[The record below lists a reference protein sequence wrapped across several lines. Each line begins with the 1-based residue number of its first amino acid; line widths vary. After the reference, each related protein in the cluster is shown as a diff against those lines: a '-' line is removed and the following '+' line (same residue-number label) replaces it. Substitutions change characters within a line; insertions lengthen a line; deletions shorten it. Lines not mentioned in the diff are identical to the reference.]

1 MKRVTIPKPAKDF
14 LELNEREKMSEDSVR
29 LKVAAAM
36 PKDQGRGIVRLNSD
50 VRNHLG
56 IRSGDYVLLKGTRET
71 VAVAWPSLKED
82 EVLDMVRMDGLI
94 RNNAGARLGE
104 MVEVSKTTVPEA
116 TKVVLAPGQ
125 PVRFQ
130 QGFENYVKQQII
142 NKPITRGDV
151 ILISSI
157 GQGLQFT
164 ATTVS
169 PSKHVRITP
178 ATAVEVLTKPAK
190 PEDVAIPDV
199 TYEDIGGLG
208 KELTKIREMVELPMK
223 SPELF
228 KRLGISPPKGVL
240 LHGPPGTGKTL
251 IAKAVANESG
261 ANFKVINGPEIMS
274 KFYGE
279 SEQKLRETFE
289 DAEKNAPTIIF
300 IDELDSIAPKRAEVT
315 GEVERRVVA
324 QLLALMDGLAG
335 RGQVI
340 VIGASNR
347 PDDIDEALRR
357 PGRFDREIVIGV
369 PDKQGRLE
377 ILQIHTRAMPLE
389 EDMDLERLAAVTHGF
404 VGADLSALARE
415 AAMQA
420 LRRVLPHVDPDT
432 GDIPADVLSSLF
444 VTQAD
449 FDMALAEVSPSALRE
464 VLVEKPN
471 VRWEDVGGLAKVK
484 MQLREAVEAPLKH
497 PEVFEEMG
505 IRTPKGVLL
514 FGPPGT
520 GKTLLAKA
528 VATESE
534 ANFISVRGPEIFN
547 KYVGESEKAVRE
559 IFKKARQTAPCVL
572 FFDEIDAI
580 LGSRGRRDD
589 TGVSQRIVN
598 QFLAELDGMQTLQN
612 VLVIGATNR
621 ADILD
626 PAVLRPG
633 RFDSVVFVPPPDTD
647 ARLEIFRVHTR
658 NMPLANDV
666 SLEKLTDETEGF
678 SGADIEGL
686 VREAAMAVVRDEWK
700 AKPVEMKHFEEA
712 LKEVRPSISPE
723 DVKRFLTLADHVKKR
738 QPQKDLDLPGYM

>member
-1 MKRVTIPKPAKDF
+1 
-14 LELNEREKMSEDSVR
+14 MSEETVR

-56 IRSGDYVLLKGTRET
+56 IRSGDYVLLNGQKET
-71 VAVAWPSLKED
+71 VALAWPSLKED

-104 MVEVSKTTVPEA
+104 MVEVSKTNVPEA
-116 TKVVLAPGQ
+116 TRVVLAPNQ

-142 NKPITRGDV
+142 NKPITRGDI
-151 ILISSI
+151 ILVASI

-164 ATTVS
+164 ATNVS
-169 PSKHVRITP
+169 PTKHVRVTP
-178 ATAVEVLTKPAK
+178 STTVEVLTKPAK
-190 PEDVAIPDV
+190 PEDVTIPDV

-208 KELTKIREMVELPMK
+208 KELVKIREMVELPMK

-228 KRLGISPPKGVL
+228 KRLGIAPPKGVL

-261 ANFKVINGPEIMS
+261 ASFRVINGPEIMS

-279 SEQKLRETFE
+279 SEGKLREAFE
-289 DAEKNAPTIIF
+289 EAEKNAPSIIF
-300 IDELDSIAPKRAEVT
+300 IDELDSIAPKRADVT

-324 QLLALMDGLAG
+324 QLLSLMDGLAG

-377 ILQIHTRAMPLE
+377 ILQIHTRSMPLE
-389 EDMDLERLAAVTHGF
+389 EGLDIERLAAVTHGF
-404 VGADLSALARE
+404 VGADLAALARE

-420 LRRVLPHVDPDT
+420 LRRALPHVDPDT
-432 GDIPADVLSSLF
+432 GDIPADVLTNLY

-449 FDMALAEVSPSALRE
+449 FDMALGEVAPSALRE

-471 VRWEDVGGLAKVK
+471 VKWEDVGGLAKVK

-497 PEVFEEMG
+497 PDVFEEMG

-547 KYVGESEKAVRE
+547 KYVGESEKAVRD

-580 LGSRGRRDD
+580 LGSRGKRDD

-633 RFDSVVFVPPPDTD
+633 RFDNVVFVPPPDVN
-647 ARLEIFRVHTR
+647 ARLEIFKVHTR
-658 NMPLANDV
+658 DMPLADDV
-666 SLEKLTDETEGF
+666 SLEKLADDTEGF

-686 VREAAMAVVRDEWK
+686 VREAAMAAVRGDWK
-700 AKPVEMKHFEEA
+700 AKPVEMKHFKEA
-712 LKEVRPSISPE
+712 MNEVRPSMSPE
-723 DVKRFLTLADHVKKR
+723 DVKRFLELADMVKKR
-738 QPQKDLDLPGYM
+738 QPQKSSDILPGYM

>member
-1 MKRVTIPKPAKDF
+1 MTDEAI
-14 LELNEREKMSEDSVR
+14 R

-50 VRNHLG
+50 VRNHLKV
-56 IRSGDYVLLKGTRET
+56 RSGDYVLVKGSRET
-71 VAVAWPSLKED
+71 IAVCWPSLKED
-82 EVLDMVRMDGLI
+82 EILDMVRMDGLI
-94 RNNAGARLGE
+94 RSNAGVKLGE
-104 MVEVSKTTVPEA
+104 MVEVSSVNVPDA
-116 TKVVLAPGQ
+116 TRVVIAPGQ

-130 QGFENYVKQQII
+130 PGFENYLKQQIL
-142 NKPITRGDV
+142 NRPITKGDT

-157 GQGLQFT
+157 GQGMQFT
-164 ATTVS
+164 ATAVA
-169 PSKHVRITP
+169 PGKYGRVTP
-178 ATAVEVLTKPAK
+178 DTTVEVLTKPVK
-190 PEDVAIPDV
+190 PEELAVPQV

-208 KELTKIREMVELPMK
+208 KELVRIREMIELPMK

-228 KRLGISPPKGVL
+228 KRLGITPPKGVL
-240 LHGPPGTGKTL
+240 LMGPPGTGKTL
-251 IAKAVANESG
+251 IAQAVANESG

-289 DAEKNAPTIIF
+289 DAEKNAPSIIF

-340 VIGASNR
+340 VIGATNR

-357 PGRFDREIVIGV
+357 PGRFDREIIIGV
-369 PDKQGRLE
+369 PDKKGRLE
-377 ILQIHTRAMPLE
+377 ILQIHTRSMPLE
-389 EDMDLERLAAVTHGF
+389 KDLDLEKLASVTHGF

-432 GDIPADVLSSLF
+432 GDIPADILSNLF

-449 FDMALAEVSPSALRE
+449 FEMALTEVSPSALRE

-471 VRWEDVGGLAKVK
+471 IRWDDVGGLSKVK
-484 MQLREAVEAPLKH
+484 LQLREAVETPLKY
-497 PEVFEEMG
+497 PEVFEGMG
-505 IRTPKGVLL
+505 IRAPKGVLL

-534 ANFISVRGPEIFN
+534 ANFISVRGPEVFN

-559 IFKKARQTAPCVL
+559 FFRKARQVAPCVL

-580 LGSRGRRDD
+580 LGARGMRDD
-589 TGVSQRIVN
+589 SGVSQRIVN
-598 QFLAELDGMQTLQN
+598 QFLAELDGMQSLQN

-621 ADILD
+621 ADIID
-626 PAVLRPG
+626 PAALRPG
-633 RFDSVVFVPPPDTD
+633 RFDTVVFVPPPDRD
-647 ARLEIFRVHTR
+647 ARIEIFRVHTR
-658 NMPLANDV
+658 KMPLADDV
-666 SLEKLTDETEGF
+666 SLEKLADLTDGY
-678 SGADIEGL
+678 SGADIENL
-686 VREAAMAVVRDEWK
+686 VREAAMTAVRSDWK
-700 AKPVEMKHFEEA
+700 TKPVHMKHFKAALEET
-712 LKEVRPSISPE
+712 RPSISQE
-723 DVKRFLTLADHVKKR
+723 DIKRFLELAEQVKKR
-738 QPQKDLDLPGYM
+738 QPQKASDVLPGYM

>member
-1 MKRVTIPKPAKDF
+1 
-14 LELNEREKMSEDSVR
+14 MSEDSVR

-56 IRSGDYVLLKGTRET
+56 IRSGDYVLLKGTKET

-104 MVEVSKTTVPEA
+104 MVEISKTTVPEA

-142 NKPITRGDV
+142 NKPVTRGDV

-164 ATTVS
+164 ATAVS
-169 PSKHVRITP
+169 PRKHVRVTP
-178 ATAVEVLTKPAK
+178 STVVEVLTKPAK
-190 PEDVAIPDV
+190 PEEVMIPDV

-208 KELTKIREMVELPMK
+208 KELVKIREMIELPMK

-228 KRLGISPPKGVL
+228 KRLGITPPKGVL
-240 LHGPPGTGKTL
+240 LMGPPGTGKTL

-300 IDELDSIAPKRAEVT
+300 IDELDSIAPKRADVT

-324 QLLALMDGLAG
+324 QLLALMDGLSS

-377 ILQIHTRAMPLE
+377 ILQIHTRSMPLE
-389 EDMDLERLAAVTHGF
+389 EDIDIERLSAVTHGF

-420 LRRVLPHVDPDT
+420 LRRVLPHIDPET
-432 GDIPADVLSSLF
+432 GDIPANVLNNLF

-449 FDMALAEVSPSALRE
+449 FDMALSDVSPSALRE
-464 VLVEKPN
+464 VFVEKPN
-471 VRWEDVGGLAKVK
+471 VQWDDVGGLAKVK
-484 MQLREAVEAPLKH
+484 MQLREAVEAPLRH

-547 KYVGESEKAVRE
+547 KYVGESEKAVRD
-559 IFKKARQTAPCVL
+559 IFKMARQTAPCIL

-580 LGSRGRRDD
+580 LSSRGQRDD

-633 RFDSVVFVPPPDTD
+633 RFDGIVFVPPPDTD
-647 ARLEIFRVHTR
+647 ARLEILRVHTR
-658 NMPLANDV
+658 EMPLADDV
-666 SLEKLTDETEGF
+666 SLEKLADETEGF

-686 VREAAMAVVRDEWK
+686 VREAAMAAVRDDWK

-712 LKEVRPSISPE
+712 LGEVRPSISP
-723 DVKRFLTLADHVKKR
+723 DDAKRFLTLAEQVKKR

>member
-1 MKRVTIPKPAKDF
+1 
-14 LELNEREKMSEDSVR
+14 MSEEVVR

-56 IRSGDYVLLKGTRET
+56 IRSGDYILLKGQKET

-94 RNNAGARLGE
+94 RTNAGARLGE

-116 TKVVLAPGQ
+116 TRVVLAPNQ

-142 NKPITRGDV
+142 NKPITRGDI
-151 ILISSI
+151 ILVASI

-164 ATTVS
+164 ATNVT
-169 PSKHVRITP
+169 PTKHVRVTP
-178 ATAVEVLTKPAK
+178 ATQVEVLTKPAK
-190 PEDVAIPDV
+190 PEDVTVPDV

-208 KELTKIREMVELPMK
+208 KELVKIREMVELPMK

-228 KRLGISPPKGVL
+228 KRLGIVPPKGVL

-261 ANFKVINGPEIMS
+261 ASFRVINGPEIMS

-279 SEQKLRETFE
+279 SEQKLREAFE
-289 DAEKNAPTIIF
+289 EAEKDAPSIIF

-324 QLLALMDGLAG
+324 QLLSLMDGLAG

-377 ILQIHTRAMPLE
+377 ILQIHTRSMPLE
-389 EDMDLERLAAVTHGF
+389 ENLDIERLAAVTHGF
-404 VGADLSALARE
+404 VGADLAALARE

-420 LRRVLPHVDPDT
+420 LRRALPHIDPET
-432 GDIPADVLSSLF
+432 GDIPADVLTNLY

-449 FDMALAEVSPSALRE
+449 FDMALGEVSPSALRE

-471 VRWEDVGGLAKVK
+471 VRWDDVGGLAKVK

-505 IRTPKGVLL
+505 IRAPKGVLL

-534 ANFISVRGPEIFN
+534 ANFISIRGPEIFN
-547 KYVGESEKAVRE
+547 KYVGESEKAVRD

-589 TGVSQRIVN
+589 SGVSQRIVN
-598 QFLAELDGMQTLQN
+598 QFLGELDGMQSLTN
-612 VLVIGATNR
+612 VLVVGATNR

-633 RFDSVVFVPPPDTD
+633 RFDNVVFVPPPDAD
-647 ARLEIFRVHTR
+647 ARLEIFKVHTR
-658 NMPLANDV
+658 DMPLADDV
-666 SLEKLTDETEGF
+666 SLEKLADETEGF

-686 VREAAMAVVRDEWK
+686 VREAAMAAVRGDWK
-700 AKPVEMKHFEEA
+700 AKPVSMKHFEEA
-712 LKEVRPSISPE
+712 MAEVRPSISPE
-723 DVKRFLTLADHVKKR
+723 DVKRFLELADQVKKR
-738 QPQKDLDLPGYM
+738 QPQKSSDILPGYM

>member
-1 MKRVTIPKPAKDF
+1 
-14 LELNEREKMSEDSVR
+14 MSEDSVR

-56 IRSGDYVLLKGTRET
+56 IRSGDFVLLKGTKET

-104 MVEVSKTTVPEA
+104 MVEISKTTVPEA
-116 TKVVLAPGQ
+116 TKIVLAPGQ

-151 ILISSI
+151 ILVSSI

-169 PSKHVRITP
+169 PSKHVRVTP
-178 ATAVEVLTKPAK
+178 ATVVEVLTKPAK
-190 PEDVAIPDV
+190 PDEFIIPDV

-208 KELTKIREMVELPMK
+208 KELVKIREMVELPMK

-240 LHGPPGTGKTL
+240 LMGPPGTGKTL

-289 DAEKNAPTIIF
+289 EAEKNAPTIIF
-300 IDELDSIAPKRAEVT
+300 IDELDSIAPKRADVT

-324 QLLALMDGLAG
+324 QLLALMDGLSG

-377 ILQIHTRAMPLE
+377 ILQIHTRSMPLE
-389 EDMDLERLAAVTHGF
+389 EDIDIERLSAVTHGF
-404 VGADLSALARE
+404 VGADLNALARE

-420 LRRVLPHVDPDT
+420 LRRVLPHIDPET
-432 GDIPADVLSSLF
+432 GDIPADVLNNLF

-449 FDMALAEVSPSALRE
+449 FDMALSDVSPSALRE

-471 VRWEDVGGLAKVK
+471 VQWDDVGGLAKVK

-547 KYVGESEKAVRE
+547 KYVGESEKAVRD
-559 IFKKARQTAPCVL
+559 IFKMARQTAPCIL

-580 LGSRGRRDD
+580 LSSRGQRDD

-626 PAVLRPG
+626 SAVLRPG
-633 RFDSVVFVPPPDTD
+633 RFDGIVFVPPPDTD
-647 ARLEIFRVHTR
+647 ARLEILRVHTR
-658 NMPLANDV
+658 EMPLADDV
-666 SLEKLTDETEGF
+666 SLEKLADDTEGY

-686 VREAAMAVVRDEWK
+686 VREAAMAAVRDDWK
-700 AKPVEMKHFEEA
+700 SKPVEMKHFEEA
-712 LKEVRPSISPE
+712 LGEVRPSISPD
-723 DVKRFLTLADHVKKR
+723 DVKRFLALAEQVKKR
-738 QPQKDLDLPGYM
+738 QPRKDLDLPGYM

>member
-1 MKRVTIPKPAKDF
+1 
-14 LELNEREKMSEDSVR
+14 MSEDSVR

-56 IRSGDYVLLKGTRET
+56 IRSGDYVLLKGAKET

-104 MVEVSKTTVPEA
+104 MVEISKTTVPEA

-178 ATAVEVLTKPAK
+178 ATVVEVLTKPTK
-190 PEDVAIPDV
+190 PEDVTIPDV

-228 KRLGISPPKGVL
+228 KRLGITPPKGVL
-240 LHGPPGTGKTL
+240 LMGPPGTGKTL

-289 DAEKNAPTIIF
+289 DAEKNAPAIIF
-300 IDELDSIAPKRAEVT
+300 IDELDSIAPKRADVT

-324 QLLALMDGLAG
+324 QLLALMDGLAA

-347 PDDIDEALRR
+347 ADDIDEALRR

-377 ILQIHTRAMPLE
+377 ILQIHTRSMPLE
-389 EDMDLERLAAVTHGF
+389 EDLDLERLSAVTHGF
-404 VGADLSALARE
+404 VGADLNALARE

-420 LRRVLPHVDPDT
+420 LRRVLPHIDPET
-432 GDIPADVLSSLF
+432 GDIPADVLNNLF

-449 FDMALAEVSPSALRE
+449 FDMALSEVSPSALRE
-464 VLVEKPN
+464 VFVEKPN
-471 VRWEDVGGLAKVK
+471 VRWDDVGGLAKVK
-484 MQLREAVEAPLKH
+484 MQLREAVEAPLNH

-559 IFKKARQTAPCVL
+559 IFKKARQVAPCVL

-580 LGSRGRRDD
+580 LASRGQRDD

-633 RFDSVVFVPPPDTD
+633 RFDGIVFVPPPDTD
-647 ARLEIFRVHTR
+647 ARLEILRVHTR
-658 NMPLANDV
+658 EMPLAEDV
-666 SLEKLTDETEGF
+666 SIEKLADETEGF

-686 VREAAMAVVRDEWK
+686 VREAAMAAVRDDWK
-700 AKPVEMKHFEEA
+700 AKPVKMKHFTEA
-712 LKEVRPSISPE
+712 LGEVRPSISPD
-723 DVKRFLTLADHVKKR
+723 DVKRFLALAEQVKKR

>member
-1 MKRVTIPKPAKDF
+1 MGV
-14 LELNEREKMSEDSVR
+14 MSEEVVR

-56 IRSGDYVLLKGTRET
+56 LRSGDYVILKGTKET
-71 VAVAWPSLKED
+71 VAIAWPSLKED

-94 RNNAGARLGE
+94 RTNAGVRLGE
-104 MVEVSKTTVPEA
+104 MVEVSKVTVPEA
-116 TKVVLAPGQ
+116 QRVVLAPSQ

-130 QGFENYVKQQII
+130 QGFENYVKQQMI
-142 NKPITRGDV
+142 NKPITRGDT

-164 ATTVS
+164 VTNAT
-169 PSKHVRITP
+169 PSKHVRVTP
-178 ATAVEVLTKPAK
+178 STQVEVLTKPAK
-190 PEDVAIPDV
+190 PEDIAVPDV

-208 KELTKIREMVELPMK
+208 KELARIREMVELPMK

-228 KRLGISPPKGVL
+228 KRLGIAPPKGVL

-261 ANFKVINGPEIMS
+261 ASFKVINGPEIMS

-279 SEQKLRETFE
+279 SEQKLREAFE
-289 DAEKNAPTIIF
+289 EAEKNAPSIIF

-340 VIGASNR
+340 VIGATNR
-347 PDDIDEALRR
+347 VDDVDEALRR
-357 PGRFDREIVIGV
+357 PGRFDREIEIGV
-369 PDKQGRLE
+369 PDAEGRLE
-377 ILQIHTRAMPLE
+377 ILHIHTRAMPIE
-389 EDMDLERLAAVTHGF
+389 EGVDLESLAAKTHGF
-404 VGADLSALARE
+404 VGADLAALARE
-415 AAMQA
+415 SAMQA
-420 LRRVLPHVDPDT
+420 LRRVLPHVDPET
-432 GDIPADVLSSLF
+432 GDIPADILSTLF

-449 FDMALAEVSPSALRE
+449 FDLALNDVSPSALRE
-464 VLVEKPN
+464 VLVERPN
-471 VRWEDVGGLAKVK
+471 VKWDDVGGLAKVK
-484 MQLREAVEAPLKH
+484 MQLQEAVEVPIKH
-497 PEVFEEMG
+497 PEVFKDMG
-505 IRTPKGVLL
+505 IRAPKGVLL

-580 LGSRGRRDD
+580 LSTRGRSDD

-633 RFDSVVFVPPPDTD
+633 RFDAVVFVPPPDVD
-647 ARLEIFRVHTR
+647 ARLEILQVHTR
-658 NMPLANDV
+658 EMPLGSDV
-666 SLEKLTDETEGF
+666 ELEKLADMTEGF
-678 SGADIEGL
+678 SGADIENL
-686 VREAAMAVVRDEWK
+686 VREAAMAAVRMDWK
-700 AKPVEMKHFEEA
+700 PKPVEMRHFEEA
-712 LKEVRPSISPE
+712 FKEVRPSLSPE
-723 DVKRFLTLADHVKKR
+723 DVKRFLALAESVKKR
-738 QPQKDLDLPGYM
+738 QPRSSETPPGYI

>member
-1 MKRVTIPKPAKDF
+1 
-14 LELNEREKMSEDSVR
+14 MSEDSVR

-56 IRSGDYVLLKGTRET
+56 IRSGDYVLLKGTKET

-104 MVEVSKTTVPEA
+104 MVEINKTTVPEA

-142 NKPITRGDV
+142 NKPVTRGDV

-164 ATTVS
+164 ATAVS
-169 PSKHVRITP
+169 PSKHVRVTP
-178 ATAVEVLTKPAK
+178 STVVEVLTKPAK
-190 PEDVAIPDV
+190 PEEVMIPDV

-208 KELTKIREMVELPMK
+208 KELVKIREMIELPMK

-228 KRLGISPPKGVL
+228 KRLGITPPKGVL
-240 LHGPPGTGKTL
+240 LMGPPGTGKTL

-300 IDELDSIAPKRAEVT
+300 IDELDSIAPKRADVT

-324 QLLALMDGLAG
+324 QLLALMDGLSS

-377 ILQIHTRAMPLE
+377 ILQIHTRSMPLE
-389 EDMDLERLAAVTHGF
+389 EDIDIERLSAVTHGF

-420 LRRVLPHVDPDT
+420 LRRVLPHIDPET
-432 GDIPADVLSSLF
+432 GDIPANVLNNLF

-449 FDMALAEVSPSALRE
+449 FDMALSDVSPSALRE
-464 VLVEKPN
+464 VFVEKPN
-471 VRWEDVGGLAKVK
+471 VQWDDVGGLAKVK
-484 MQLREAVEAPLKH
+484 MQLREAVEAPLRH

-547 KYVGESEKAVRE
+547 KYVGESEKAVRD
-559 IFKKARQTAPCVL
+559 IFKMARQTAPCIL

-580 LGSRGRRDD
+580 LSSRGQRDD

-633 RFDSVVFVPPPDTD
+633 RFDGIVFVPPPDTD
-647 ARLEIFRVHTR
+647 ARLEILRVHTR
-658 NMPLANDV
+658 EMPLADDV
-666 SLEKLTDETEGF
+666 SLEKLADETEGF

-686 VREAAMAVVRDEWK
+686 VREAAMAAVRDDWK
-700 AKPVEMKHFEEA
+700 AKPVEMRHFEEA
-712 LKEVRPSISPE
+712 LGEVRPSISP
-723 DVKRFLTLADHVKKR
+723 DDAKRFLTLAEQVKKR

>member
-1 MKRVTIPKPAKDF
+1 MTGEV
-14 LELNEREKMSEDSVR
+14 SR

-36 PKDQGRGIVRLNSD
+36 PKDQGRGIVRLNSETRD
-50 VRNHLG
+50 ELG
-56 IRSGDYVLLKGTRET
+56 LRSGDYVLLKGQKET
-71 VAVAWPSLKED
+71 VAVAWPGLQED

-94 RNNAGARLGE
+94 RSNTGVKLGE
-104 MVEVSKTTVPEA
+104 IVEVSKA
-116 TKVVLAPGQ
+116 TLQDATRIVLAPSQ
-125 PVRFQ
+125 SVRFQ
-130 QGFENYVKQQII
+130 QGFDQYVKQQIM
-142 NKPITRGDV
+142 NKPMTRGDILV
-151 ILISSI
+151 IASI
-157 GQGLQFT
+157 GQGLQFSVT
-164 ATTVS
+164 QAA
-169 PSKHVRITP
+169 PGKHVRVTP
-178 ATAVEVLTKPAK
+178 ATQVEVLTQPAK
-190 PEDVAIPDV
+190 VEDIQIPQV

-208 KELTKIREMVELPMK
+208 KELQKIREMVELPMK

-228 KRLGISPPKGVL
+228 ERLGITPPKGVL

-261 ANFKVINGPEIMS
+261 ANFKIINGPEIMS

-279 SEQKLRETFE
+279 SEQKLREVFE
-289 DAEKNAPTIIF
+289 DAEKNSPSIIF

-340 VIGASNR
+340 VVGATNR
-347 PDDIDEALRR
+347 VDDVDEALRR
-357 PGRFDREIVIGV
+357 PGRFDREIEIGV
-369 PDKQGRLE
+369 PDKKGRLE

-389 EDMDLERLAAVTHGF
+389 EGLDLEKLAAIAHGF
-404 VGADLSALARE
+404 VGADLAALARE

-420 LRRVLPHVDPDT
+420 LRRALPHVDPET
-432 GDIPADVLSSLF
+432 GDIPADVLNDLF
-444 VTQAD
+444 VTQED
-449 FDMALAEVSPSALRE
+449 FDLAVSDISPSALRE

-471 VRWEDVGGLAKVK
+471 VSWEDVGGLHKVK
-484 MQLREAVEAPLKH
+484 SQLREAVEAPIKH

-505 IRTPKGVLL
+505 IRSPKGVLL

-547 KYVGESEKAVRE
+547 KYVGESEKAIRE
-559 IFKKARQTAPCVL
+559 VFKKARQTAPCVL

-580 LGSRGRRDD
+580 MSARGKRDD

-621 ADILD
+621 ADMLD

-633 RFDSVVFVPPPDTD
+633 RFDAVVFVPPPERD
-647 ARLEIFRVHTR
+647 ARLEILKVHTKD
-658 NMPLANDV
+658 MPLAKDV
-666 SLEKLTDETEGF
+666 DIERLAEMTEGF
-678 SGADIEGL
+678 SGADLEGL
-686 VREAAMAVVRDEWK
+686 TREAAMAAVRDDWK
-700 AKPVEMKHFEEA
+700 PKPVEMQHFEEA
-712 LKEVRPSISPE
+712 LKEVRASISPE
-723 DVKRFLTLADHVKKR
+723 DAQRFLAMAENVLRR
-738 QPQKDLDLPGYM
+738 QPDKRKEDLPHYM

>member
-1 MKRVTIPKPAKDF
+1 
-14 LELNEREKMSEDSVR
+14 MSEDFVR

-50 VRNHLG
+50 VRNHLEL
-56 IRSGDYVLLKGTRET
+56 RSGDYVLLKGSRET
-71 VAVAWPSLKED
+71 VAVVWPSLKED

-94 RNNAGARLGE
+94 RTNAGVRLGE

-116 TKVVLAPGQ
+116 QRVVLAPNQ

-130 QGFENYVKQQII
+130 QGFENYVKQQIL
-142 NKPITRGDV
+142 NKPLTRGDT

-157 GQGLQFT
+157 GQGLQFMVT
-164 ATTVS
+164 NSS

-178 ATAVEVLTKPAK
+178 STEVEVLTKPAK
-190 PEDVAIPDV
+190 PEDISVPDV
-199 TYEDIGGLG
+199 TYEDIGGLT
-208 KELTKIREMVELPMK
+208 KELARIREMVELPMK

-228 KRLGISPPKGVL
+228 RRLGIAPPKGVL

-261 ANFKVINGPEIMS
+261 ASFKVINGPEIMS

-279 SEQKLRETFE
+279 SEQKLREAFE
-289 DAEKNAPTIIF
+289 EAEKNAPSIIF

-340 VIGASNR
+340 VIGATNR
-347 PDDIDEALRR
+347 VDDVDEALRR
-357 PGRFDREIVIGV
+357 PGRFDREIEIGV
-369 PDKQGRLE
+369 PDVDGRLE
-377 ILQIHTRAMPLE
+377 ILHIHTRAMPLE
-389 EDMDLERLAAVTHGF
+389 EGVDLVSLAAKTHGF
-404 VGADLSALARE
+404 VGADLAALARE
-415 AAMQA
+415 SAMQA
-420 LRRVLPHVDPDT
+420 LRRALPYVDPET

-449 FDMALAEVSPSALRE
+449 FDLALNDVSPSALRE
-464 VLVEKPN
+464 VLVERPN
-471 VRWEDVGGLAKVK
+471 VSWNDIGGLSKVK
-484 MQLREAVEAPLKH
+484 MQLQEAVEVPIKR
-497 PEVFEEMG
+497 PEVFKEMG
-505 IRTPKGVLL
+505 IRPPKGVLL

-580 LGSRGRRDD
+580 LSTRGRSDD

-633 RFDSVVFVPPPDTD
+633 RFDVVVFVPPPDTD
-647 ARLEIFRVHTR
+647 ARLEILQVHTR
-658 NMPLANDV
+658 DMPLASDV
-666 SLEKLTDETEGF
+666 ELEKLADLTEGF
-678 SGADIEGL
+678 SGADIENL
-686 VREAAMAVVRDEWK
+686 VREAAMAAVRADWK
-700 AKPVEMKHFEEA
+700 PKPVEMRHFEEA
-712 LKEVRPSISPE
+712 FKEVRPSLSPD
-723 DVKRFLTLADHVKKR
+723 DVKRFLALAESVKKR
-738 QPQKDLDLPGYM
+738 QPRSSETPPGYI

>member
-1 MKRVTIPKPAKDF
+1 
-14 LELNEREKMSEDSVR
+14 MSENLVR

-56 IRSGDYVLLKGTRET
+56 IRSGDYVLLKGTKET

-94 RNNAGARLGE
+94 RNNAGVRLGE
-104 MVEVSKTTVPEA
+104 MTDVSKTTIPEA
-116 TKVVLAPGQ
+116 TKIVLAPGQ

-130 QGFENYVKQQII
+130 QGFENYVKQQLI

-151 ILISSI
+151 IMISSI

-178 ATAVEVLTKPAK
+178 ATVVEVLTKPAK
-190 PEDVAIPDV
+190 PEDISFPDV

-228 KRLGISPPKGVL
+228 KRLGITPPKGVL
-240 LHGPPGTGKTL
+240 LMGPPGTGKTL

-261 ANFKVINGPEIMS
+261 ANFKIINGPEIMS

-289 DAEKNAPTIIF
+289 DAEKNAPSIIF

-324 QLLALMDGLAG
+324 QLLALMDGLAA

-369 PDKQGRLE
+369 PDKKGRLE

-389 EDMDLERLAAVTHGF
+389 EDLDLERLAAVTHGF

-420 LRRVLPHVDPDT
+420 LRRVLPHIDPET
-432 GDIPADVLSSLF
+432 GDIPADILNSLF

-449 FDMALAEVSPSALRE
+449 FDMALSDVSPSALRE
-464 VLVEKPN
+464 LLVEKPN

-484 MQLREAVEAPLKH
+484 MQLREAVEAPLNH

-534 ANFISVRGPEIFN
+534 ANFISIRGPEIFN

-559 IFKKARQTAPCVL
+559 IFKKARQVAPCVL

-580 LGSRGRRDD
+580 LASRGQRDD

-633 RFDSVVFVPPPDTD
+633 RFDGVIFVPPPDTD
-647 ARLEIFRVHTR
+647 ARLEILRVHTR
-658 NMPLANDV
+658 AMPLADDV
-666 SLEKLTDETEGF
+666 SLEKLADGTEGF

-686 VREAAMAVVRDEWK
+686 VREAAMAAVRDDWK

-712 LKEVRPSISPE
+712 LGEVRPSFSPD
-723 DVKRFLTLADHVKKR
+723 DVKRFLALAEQVKKR

>member
-1 MKRVTIPKPAKDF
+1 
-14 LELNEREKMSEDSVR
+14 MSEDSVR

-56 IRSGDYVLLKGTRET
+56 IRSGDYVLLKGTKET

-104 MVEVSKTTVPEA
+104 MVEISKTTVPEA

-142 NKPITRGDV
+142 NKPVTRGDV

-164 ATTVS
+164 ATAVS
-169 PSKHVRITP
+169 PRKHVRVTP
-178 ATAVEVLTKPAK
+178 STVVEVLTKPAK
-190 PEDVAIPDV
+190 PEEVMIPDV

-208 KELTKIREMVELPMK
+208 KELVKIREMIELPMK

-228 KRLGISPPKGVL
+228 KRLGITPPKGVL
-240 LHGPPGTGKTL
+240 LMGPPGTGKTL

-300 IDELDSIAPKRAEVT
+300 IDELDSIAPKRADVT

-324 QLLALMDGLAG
+324 QLLALMDGLSS

-377 ILQIHTRAMPLE
+377 ILQIHTRSMPLE
-389 EDMDLERLAAVTHGF
+389 EDIDIERLSAVTHGF

-420 LRRVLPHVDPDT
+420 LRRVLPHIDPET
-432 GDIPADVLSSLF
+432 GDIPANVLNNLF

-449 FDMALAEVSPSALRE
+449 FDMALSDVSPSALRE

-471 VRWEDVGGLAKVK
+471 VQWDDVGGLAKVK
-484 MQLREAVEAPLKH
+484 MQLREAVEAPLRH

-547 KYVGESEKAVRE
+547 KYVGESEKAVRD
-559 IFKKARQTAPCVL
+559 IFKMARQTAPCIL

-580 LGSRGRRDD
+580 LSSRGQRDD

-633 RFDSVVFVPPPDTD
+633 RFDGIVFVPPPDTD
-647 ARLEIFRVHTR
+647 ARLEILRVHTR
-658 NMPLANDV
+658 EMPLADDV
-666 SLEKLTDETEGF
+666 SLEKLADETEGF

-686 VREAAMAVVRDEWK
+686 VREAAMAAVRDDWK
-700 AKPVEMKHFEEA
+700 AKPVEMRHFEEA
-712 LKEVRPSISPE
+712 LGEVRPSISP
-723 DVKRFLTLADHVKKR
+723 DDAKRFLTLAEQVKKR

>member
-1 MKRVTIPKPAKDF
+1 
-14 LELNEREKMSEDSVR
+14 MSADTVR

-56 IRSGDYVLLKGTRET
+56 IHSGDYVLLKGVKET

-94 RNNAGARLGE
+94 RTNAGVRLGE

-116 TKVVLAPGQ
+116 TRVVLAPNQ

-130 QGFENYVKQQII
+130 PGFEDYVKQQII
-142 NKPITRGDV
+142 NKPVTRGDI

-157 GQGLQFT
+157 GQGLQFI
-164 ATTVS
+164 ATNIS
-169 PSKHVRITP
+169 PGKHGRVTS
-178 ATAVEVLTKPAK
+178 TTQLEVLTKPAK
-190 PEDVAIPDV
+190 PEDITVPDV

-208 KELTKIREMVELPMK
+208 KELVKIREMIELPMK

-228 KRLGISPPKGVL
+228 RRLGIAPPKGVL

-261 ANFKVINGPEIMS
+261 ASFKVINGPEIMS

-279 SEQKLRETFE
+279 SEQKLREAFE
-289 DAEKNAPTIIF
+289 EAEKNAPSIIF

-324 QLLALMDGLAG
+324 QLLALMDGLST

-340 VIGASNR
+340 VIGATNR
-347 PDDIDEALRR
+347 VDDIDEALRR
-357 PGRFDREIVIGV
+357 PGRFDREIEIGV
-369 PDKQGRLE
+369 PDVDGRLE
-377 ILQIHTRAMPLE
+377 ILQIHTRSMPLE
-389 EDMDLERLAAVTHGF
+389 EGVDLQRLAAKTHGF
-404 VGADLSALARE
+404 VGADLAALARE

-420 LRRVLPHVDPDT
+420 LRRALPHVDPDT
-432 GDIPADVLSSLF
+432 GDIPADVLTSLF
-444 VTQAD
+444 VTQVD
-449 FDMALAEVSPSALRE
+449 FDLALNDVSPSALRE
-464 VLVEKPN
+464 VLVERPN
-471 VRWEDVGGLAKVK
+471 VQWDDVGGLSKVK
-484 MQLREAVEAPLKH
+484 MQLQEAVEAPIKR
-497 PEVFEEMG
+497 PEVFREMG
-505 IRTPKGVLL
+505 IRPPKGVLL

-580 LGSRGRRDD
+580 LSTRGRSDD

-633 RFDSVVFVPPPDTD
+633 RFDAVVFVPPPDLD
-647 ARLEIFRVHTR
+647 ARLEIFQVHTKK
-658 NMPLANDV
+658 MPLGSNVD
-666 SLEKLTDETEGF
+666 LTKLADMTEGF
-678 SGADIEGL
+678 SGADIENL
-686 VREAAMAVVRDEWK
+686 VREAAMAAVRKDWK
-700 AKPVEMKHFEEA
+700 PKPVEMKHFEEA
-712 LKEVRPSISPE
+712 LNEVRPSLSPD
-723 DVKRFLTLADHVKKR
+723 DVKRFLALAEQVKKR
-738 QPQKDLDLPGYM
+738 QPRSSSEILPGYV

>member
-1 MKRVTIPKPAKDF
+1 
-14 LELNEREKMSEDSVR
+14 MSEKSIR

-50 VRNHLG
+50 VRNELG
-56 IRSGDYVLLKGTRET
+56 LRSGDYVLIKGQKET
-71 VAVAWPSLKED
+71 VAIAWPGLQED

-94 RNNAGARLGE
+94 RTNSGARLGE
-104 MVEVSKTTVPEA
+104 VVEVSKIEIQEA
-116 TKVVLAPGQ
+116 ARVTIAPNQ
-125 PVRFQ
+125 HIRFQ
-130 QGFENYVKQQII
+130 PGFDNYVKQQLM
-142 NKPITRGDV
+142 NKPVTRGDT
-151 ILISSI
+151 ILVASI
-157 GQGLQFT
+157 GRGLQFT
-164 ATTVS
+164 VTSAH
-169 PSKHVRITP
+169 PGKHVRISP
-178 ATAVEVLTKPAK
+178 ATTIELRTEPVK
-190 PEDVAIPDV
+190 PEDVTIPQV

-208 KELTKIREMVELPMK
+208 KELQKIREMIELPMK

-261 ANFKVINGPEIMS
+261 ASFKVINGPEIMS

-289 DAEKNAPTIIF
+289 EAGRNAPSIIF

-324 QLLALMDGLAG
+324 QLLALMDGLEG

-340 VIGASNR
+340 VIGATNR
-347 PDDIDEALRR
+347 VDDIDEALRR
-357 PGRFDREIVIGV
+357 PGRFDREIEIGV
-369 PDKQGRLE
+369 PDKMGRLE

-389 EDMDLERLAAVTHGF
+389 KDVELSKLAAITHGF
-404 VGADLSALARE
+404 VGADLAALARE

-420 LRRVLPHVDPDT
+420 LRRALPHVDPES
-432 GDIPADVLSSLF
+432 GDIPSDVLNSLY
-444 VTQAD
+444 VTQLD
-449 FDMALAEVSPSALRE
+449 FELAMAEVSPSALRE
-464 VLVEKPN
+464 VFVEKPN
-471 VRWEDVGGLAKVK
+471 VKWDDVGGLSKVK
-484 MQLREAVEAPLKH
+484 SQLSEAIEAPLKH

-505 IRTPKGVLL
+505 IRAPRGVLL

-534 ANFISVRGPEIFN
+534 ANFISIRGPEIFN

-559 IFKKARQTAPCVL
+559 IFKKARQTAPCIL

-580 LGSRGRRDD
+580 LGSRSERDE
-589 TGVSQRIVN
+589 TGVSKRIVN
-598 QFLAELDGMQTLQN
+598 QFLAEIDGMKALQN

-626 PAVLRPG
+626 PAALRPG
-633 RFDSVVFVPPPDTD
+633 RFDSVIFVPPPDLE
-647 ARLEIFRVHTR
+647 ARVEILRVHTK
-658 NMPLANDV
+658 NMPLEKDV
-666 SLEKLTDETEGF
+666 NLEVLAELTEGF

-686 VREAAMAVVRDEWK
+686 TREAAMAAVRKDWK
-700 AKPVEMKHFEEA
+700 PKPVSMAHFKEA
-712 LKEVRPSISPE
+712 LKEIRPTISEE
-723 DVKRFLTLADHVKKR
+723 DAKRFLQIAEMVKKR
-738 QPQKDLDLPGYM
+738 QPEKKDAILPQYM

>member
-1 MKRVTIPKPAKDF
+1 MTD
-14 LELNEREKMSEDSVR
+14 DSIR

-56 IRSGDYVLLKGTRET
+56 VRSGDYVLVKGAKET
-71 VAVAWPSLKED
+71 VAVCWPSLKED

-94 RNNAGARLGE
+94 RSNAGVKLGE
-104 MVEVSKTTVPEA
+104 IIEVSNVNVPDA
-116 TKVVLAPGQ
+116 TRVVIAPGQ

-130 QGFENYVKQQII
+130 PGFENYLKQQIL
-142 NKPITRGDV
+142 NRPITKGDT

-157 GQGLQFT
+157 GQGMQFT
-164 ATTVS
+164 ATAVA
-169 PSKHVRITP
+169 PGKYGRVTP
-178 ATAVEVLTKPAK
+178 DTTVEVLTKPVK
-190 PEDVAIPDV
+190 PEELTVPKV

-208 KELTKIREMVELPMK
+208 KELVRIREMIELPMK

-228 KRLGISPPKGVL
+228 KRLGITPPKGVL
-240 LHGPPGTGKTL
+240 LMGPPGTGKTL
-251 IAKAVANESG
+251 IAQAVANESG

-289 DAEKNAPTIIF
+289 EAEKNAPSIIF

-340 VIGASNR
+340 VIGATNR

-369 PDKQGRLE
+369 PDKKGRLE

-389 EDMDLERLAAVTHGF
+389 KGLDLEKLASVTHGF

-415 AAMQA
+415 SAMQA

-432 GDIPADVLSSLF
+432 GDIPADILSNLF

-449 FDMALAEVSPSALRE
+449 FEMALTEVAPSALRE

-471 VRWEDVGGLAKVK
+471 VRWDDVGGLTKVK
-484 MQLREAVEAPLKH
+484 MQLREAVEAPLKY
-497 PEVFEEMG
+497 PEVFEGMG
-505 IRTPKGVLL
+505 IRAPKGVLL

-528 VATESE
+528 VATETE
-534 ANFISVRGPEIFN
+534 ANFISVRGPEVFN

-559 IFKKARQTAPCVL
+559 FFKKARQVAPCIL

-580 LGSRGRRDD
+580 LGARGMRDD
-589 TGVSQRIVN
+589 SGVSQRIVN
-598 QFLAELDGMQTLQN
+598 QFLAELDGMQSLQN

-621 ADILD
+621 ADIID
-626 PAVLRPG
+626 SAALRPG
-633 RFDSVVFVPPPDTD
+633 RFDSVVFVPPPDRD
-647 ARLEIFRVHTR
+647 ARADILKVHTR
-658 NMPLANDV
+658 NMPLADDV
-666 SLEKLTDETEGF
+666 DLEKIADMTDGF
-678 SGADIEGL
+678 SGADIENL
-686 VREAAMAVVRDEWK
+686 VREAAMAAVRSDWK
-700 AKPVEMKHFEEA
+700 AKPVHMKHFKTALEET
-712 LKEVRPSISPE
+712 RPSISQE
-723 DVKRFLTLADHVKKR
+723 DVKRFMELAEQVKKR
-738 QPQKDLDLPGYM
+738 QPQKSADVLPGYM

>member
-1 MKRVTIPKPAKDF
+1 
-14 LELNEREKMSEDSVR
+14 MSENAIR

-36 PKDQGRGIVRLNSD
+36 PKDQGRGIIRLNSD
-50 VRNHLG
+50 VRSHLG
-56 IRSGDYVLLKGTRET
+56 VRSGDYVLVRGSKET
-71 VAVAWPSLKED
+71 IAVCWPSLRED

-94 RNNAGARLGE
+94 RSNAGVKLGE
-104 MVEVSKTTVPEA
+104 LVEVSSVTVPEA
-116 TKVVLAPGQ
+116 TRVVIAPSQ

-130 QGFENYVKQQII
+130 PGFDSYLKQQIL
-142 NKPITRGDV
+142 NRPITKGDT

-157 GQGLQFT
+157 GQGMQFT
-164 ATTVS
+164 ATAVA
-169 PSKHVRITP
+169 PGKFGRITP
-178 ATAVEVLTKPAK
+178 DTLVEVLTKPVRL
-190 PEDVAIPDV
+190 EDISFPQVS
-199 TYEDIGGLG
+199 YEDIGGLG
-208 KELTKIREMVELPMK
+208 KELVKIREMIELPMK

-228 KRLGISPPKGVL
+228 KRLGITPPKGVL
-240 LHGPPGTGKTL
+240 LMGPPGTGKTL
-251 IAKAVANESG
+251 IARAVANESG

-289 DAEKNAPTIIF
+289 DAEKNAPSIIF

-324 QLLALMDGLAG
+324 QLLSLMDGLAS
-335 RGQVI
+335 RGEVI
-340 VIGASNR
+340 VIGATNR
-347 PDDIDEALRR
+347 PDDIDDALRR
-357 PGRFDREIVIGV
+357 PGRFDREIVLGV
-369 PDKQGRLE
+369 PDKKGRLE

-389 EDMDLERLAAVTHGF
+389 EGLDLEKLAAVTHGF

-432 GDIPADVLSSLF
+432 GDIPADLLNNLY

-449 FDMALAEVSPSALRE
+449 FELALTEVSPSALRE

-471 VRWEDVGGLAKVK
+471 VRWDDVGGLAKVK
-484 MQLREAVEAPLKH
+484 MQLREAVEAPLKY
-497 PEVFEEMG
+497 PEVFEGMG
-505 IRTPKGVLL
+505 IRAPKGVLL

-528 VATESE
+528 VATETE
-534 ANFISVRGPEIFN
+534 ANFISVRGPEVFN
-547 KYVGESEKAVRE
+547 KYVGESEKAIRE
-559 IFKKARQTAPCVL
+559 VFKKARQVAPCVL

-580 LGSRGRRDD
+580 LGARGMRDD
-589 TGVSQRIVN
+589 TGVSHRIVN
-598 QFLAELDGMQTLQN
+598 QFLAELDGMVSLQN

-633 RFDSVVFVPPPDTD
+633 RFDSVLFVPPPDRD
-647 ARLEIFRVHTR
+647 ARVDIFKVHTR
-658 NMPLANDV
+658 NMPLADDV
-666 SLEKLTDETEGF
+666 SIEKLSDMTDGF

-686 VREAAMAVVRDEWK
+686 VREAAMAAVRSDWK
-700 AKPVEMKHFEEA
+700 TKPVHMKHFKAALEEI
-712 LKEVRPSISPE
+712 RPSISP
-723 DVKRFLTLADHVKKR
+723 DDLKRFLELAEQVKKR
-738 QPQKDLDLPGYM
+738 QPQKSSDVLPGYM